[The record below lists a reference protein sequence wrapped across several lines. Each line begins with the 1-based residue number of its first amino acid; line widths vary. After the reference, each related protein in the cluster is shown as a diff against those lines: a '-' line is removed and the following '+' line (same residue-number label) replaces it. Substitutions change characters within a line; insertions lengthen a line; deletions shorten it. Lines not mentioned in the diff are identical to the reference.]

1 MKCPQTGNGNTNRS
15 GIGSSLDAQPTA
27 LSVPARLPLWAAIK
41 VTMPKPDELPV
52 PIEPTARRG
61 RILIVDDEE
70 VIASTLKEFL
80 HGEKFDVAVAQDL
93 ASALEQVEA
102 FEPEIVLCDV
112 QLPGADGITVLNRTL
127 QLRPETLFVM
137 ITAYATVEN
146 AVAAFQRGAH
156 DYLMKPV
163 LFDDLLVR
171 IDRLIRLRRLL
182 RENQALRRQ
191 LHALGD
197 SAALVGEGAAIRAVK
212 ALIRKV
218 ARATTTVLVTGETG
232 TGKELVA
239 RALHAEGTAPH
250 EAFLAINC
258 AAIPHELLENQLF
271 GHVRGAYTGAD
282 RDQEGLFIAAGA
294 GTVFL
299 DEIGEL
305 SRSTQAKLLRAIEN
319 KEVMPVGANRAV
331 SFRARIVTATNK
343 DLAAEVAADRFRPDL
358 YYRLNVV
365 TIHLPPLRDRRE
377 DIPELV
383 SALAAKHA
391 RSLGKRVDGVDNAT
405 MRGLIGAPWTGN
417 VRELDNALERAVLFS
432 DGPILTPADFAP
444 GLIAP
449 GDAENAGDDLRS
461 AVRNY
466 ERAHIQRV
474 LSDCGNDKREAARRL
489 GLGLSSLYRKLEE
502 LELRGA

>member
-1 MKCPQTGNGNTNRS
+1 M
-15 GIGSSLDAQPTA
+15 A
-27 LSVPARLPLWAAIK
+27 
-41 VTMPKPDELPV
+41 KPDDRPA
-52 PIEPTARRG
+52 PIDPLAQRG

-80 HGEKFDVAVAQDL
+80 QGEKFDVAVAQDL
-93 ASALEQVEA
+93 ASALEQVEE

-127 QLRPETLFVM
+127 QLRPETLFIM

-163 LFDDLLVR
+163 LFEDLLVR

-191 LHALGD
+191 LHAQGD
-197 SAALVGEGAAIRAVK
+197 SAALVGEGPAIRAVK
-212 ALIRKV
+212 ALIPKV
-218 ARATTTVLVTGETG
+218 ASARTTVLVTGETG

-239 RALHAEGTAPH
+239 RALHAEGPAPH
-250 EAFLAINC
+250 EPFLAINC

-319 KEVMPVGANRAV
+319 KEVMPVGATKAV

-343 DLAAEVAADRFRPDL
+343 DLALEVAADRFRPDL

-383 SALAAKHA
+383 SVLAAKHA
-391 RSLGKRVDGVDNAT
+391 TSLGKRVDGVDNAT
-405 MRGLIGAPWTGN
+405 MRGLISAPWTGN

-449 GDAENAGDDLRS
+449 SDAEHASDDLRS
-461 AVRNY
+461 AVRHY

-474 LSDCGNDKREAARRL
+474 LNECGNDKREAARRL

-502 LELRGA
+502 LELRGT